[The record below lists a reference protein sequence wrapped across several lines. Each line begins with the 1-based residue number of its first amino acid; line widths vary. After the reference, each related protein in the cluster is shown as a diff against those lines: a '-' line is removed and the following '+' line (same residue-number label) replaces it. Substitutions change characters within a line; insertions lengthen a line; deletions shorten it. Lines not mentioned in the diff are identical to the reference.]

1 MIPKTLYFV
10 NNGNAKSKDI
20 ENLIRSKKASSR
32 KTGVNLE
39 LEINIVGEKE
49 KFKKVLVIMGGTSG
63 ERPVSLETGKACF
76 KALKK
81 RL

>member
-1 MIPKTLYFV
+1 MQ
-10 NNGNAKSKDI
+10 SKDR
-20 ENLIRSKKASSR
+20 EFNKKGKASSR

-49 KFKKVLVIMGGTSG
+49 KFKKVLVVMGGTSG